1 MFPAQPNQ
9 SLMHGIEC
17 LQAIAIADGPLG
29 SREVARRLDLEHT
42 KVNRLLG
49 TLAALGFVT
58 RTADRRYVP
67 GPALHVLSAQSLSA
81 SGLLQASIPV
91 LRRGRLPDMVV
102 ALGVVWR
109 DEVCYL
115 VHAAPGV
122 DPADAI
128 GAHRAS
134 PAAESVIG
142 RCLAESRGTAAG
154 LHQDAAVAGQPEA
167 ATHGAAAGAHQT
179 AAGQP
184 QAAEAATHGAAARS
198 HHAASAGAH
207 QTAAARAASG
217 APARVPATV
226 SFRKPDG
233 ELSAAAAIGEPAVA
247 AVAVTGPCAIGRE
260 EEVAVRVREMAV
272 AIDRA
277 LREIGAAGDR
287 T

>member
-1 MFPAQPNQ
+1 MLPAQPNQ
-9 SLMHGIEC
+9 SLMHGIQC
-17 LQAIAIADGPLG
+17 LQAISIADGPLG

-91 LRRGRLPDMVV
+91 LRRGRIPDMIV

-122 DPADAI
+122 DPGDAI
-128 GAHRAS
+128 GAHGAY

-142 RCLAESRGTAAG
+142 RCLQSVAG
-154 LHQDAAVAGQPEA
+154 L
-167 ATHGAAAGAHQT
+167 
-179 AAGQP
+179 
-184 QAAEAATHGAAARS
+184 R
-198 HHAASAGAH
+198 
-207 QTAAARAASG
+207 SG
-217 APARVPATV
+217 APGPAEV

-233 ELSAAAAIGEPAVA
+233 EFSVAAAVGDPAVA
-247 AVAVTGPCAIGRE
+247 AVAVTGACPADRE
-260 EEVAVRVREMAV
+260 GEVMERVRAMARE
-272 AIDRA
+272 IDRELPA
-277 LREIGAAGDR
+277 LRMSRSPSGLSSDDPGGRTHDR
-287 T
+287 